1 MTTFLICTG
10 LVVAMALG
18 VLGAAAVVFDSFD
31 DGEDAQ

>member
-1 MTTFLICTG
+1 MTTLLICAG
-10 LVVAMALG
+10 LVVVMMLG